1 MQYRLGGILGVTK
14 RRKVEI
20 WVSNWVR
27 CDRGDQGSAMVSVG
41 RVEV

>member
-1 MQYRLGGILGVTK
+1 MQYRLGVFWGSK